1 MPFNDGSG
9 DRGETMKKKSAI
21 GSVRPSP
28 TASIFGIIGLAAM
41 VIFALSSFSDMGGG
55 FMLIF
60 VLVAAGGIIYYIA
73 NLGSFS
79 KPDKEKIP
87 ATAGEVIEFDSADDG
102 EGQAPGIDFEAK
114 LRKLES
120 LKKDGLITEDEYRR
134 KREDIVKE
142 KW

>member
-1 MPFNDGSG
+1 
-9 DRGETMKKKSAI
+9 MKKKSAL

-28 TASIFGIIGLAAM
+28 TASIFGIVGLAAM
-41 VIFALSSFSDMGGG
+41 VIFALSSFSDMGGGG

-79 KPDKEKIP
+79 KSDKEKIP
-87 ATAGEVIEFDSADDG
+87 VTAEDVIEVDSADDD
-102 EGQAPGIDFEAK
+102 EGQAPAIDFEAK

-120 LKKDGLITEDEYRR
+120 LKKDGLISEDEYRQ
-134 KREDIVKE
+134 KREGILKE